1 MRSTKLLTAALL
13 ALTLTPAAWGDDPA
27 DRYGRHDQH
36 DRYDR
41 SDRYGQY
48 RDRYDSGRVADLARQ
63 LDRTASYVHREF
75 ERNNRRPSRGE
86 ERVAVSLHE
95 LERQADRFYQQ
106 AGGYGYRQGSADRDF
121 QRLLDAFYAAEESLR
136 YVRPRGYVERG
147 LDEIGGILSE
157 LTRYY
162 GRYDDYSRRRN
173 AYRDHGRY
181 DDRYDRDR
189 YDRDDDGDGY
199 RRPPQ

>member
-13 ALTLTPAAWGDDPA
+13 VLTLTPAAWGGDQA
-27 DRYGRHDQH
+27 DRYGRRDPHDGYNRY
-36 DRYDR
+36 DRYDT
-41 SDRYGQY
+41 
-48 RDRYDSGRVADLARQ
+48 GRVADLARQ

-75 ERNNRRPSRGE
+75 EQNNRRPSRSE
-86 ERVAVSLHE
+86 ERVAVRLHE

-106 AGGYGYRQGSADRDF
+106 VGGGYRQSASDRDF
-121 QRLLDAFYAAEESLR
+121 QRLLDAFYAAEESAR
-136 YVRPRGYVERG
+136 NIRSRGYVERG
-147 LDEIGGILSE
+147 LDEIGGIISE

-173 AYRDHGRY
+173 AYRDRGRY

-189 YDRDDDGDGY
+189 RDDDWDGY
-199 RRPPQ
+199 RRPPQE